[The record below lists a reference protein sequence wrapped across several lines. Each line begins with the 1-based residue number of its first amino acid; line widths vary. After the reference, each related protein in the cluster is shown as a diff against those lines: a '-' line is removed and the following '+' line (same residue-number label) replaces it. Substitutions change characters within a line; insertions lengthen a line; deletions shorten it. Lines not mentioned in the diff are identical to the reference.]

1 MLRRLLTGSNSAS
14 AGRQDQSR
22 STAPRNRRKNVIAG
36 AEGSANRSEA
46 APMQSFAVPSKQL
59 KMEDHIAEAQ
69 SREGK
74 FEYVSIGATSRA
86 TRKSLLSSV
95 LSARKPIGVTSEPL
109 ADPEPIICK
118 DWTIEFPLRRN
129 LPSGYIKPAS
139 KFVRLAEVIVT
150 FTPTQSALESYSV
163 VTVAIIDGRNTAS
176 SCVRSMK
183 GLNTFG
189 FDGRL
194 SLDYFVHVDDL
205 DFIKLT
211 IELHNSVLSEGT
223 VWGAIQLTL
232 KLEQAAFPIQTAIE
246 PAIMSLRMPDSTFKR
261 MKTNPHHVDC
271 TLDNAD
277 LDQLRDLYGKNKI
290 IDYTRPVDRQE
301 KIQAAM
307 SEAVSEDIDERD
319 RAGLSGPSS
328 VAAWRS
334 LVPAQTGLR
343 SPPLRRGASSPSD
356 MEGEWPSPVR
366 VPDPDVMSLNDRPSP
381 ARKQVQFETV
391 YDE

>member
-1 MLRRLLTGSNSAS
+1 
-14 AGRQDQSR
+14 
-22 STAPRNRRKNVIAG
+22 
-36 AEGSANRSEA
+36 
-46 APMQSFAVPSKQL
+46 MQGLDDRVPS
-59 KMEDHIAEAQ
+59 AQ
-69 SREGK
+69 E
-74 FEYVSIGATSRA
+74 
-86 TRKSLLSSV
+86 SSV
-95 LSARKPIGVTSEPL
+95 RVHQIDEQVRSPCRSHRDFHSDSVGTRVLFGS
-109 ADPEPIICK
+109 D
-118 DWTIEFPLRRN
+118 
-129 LPSGYIKPAS
+129 SGYYRWS
-139 KFVRLAEVIVT
+139 EHSGL
-150 FTPTQSALESYSV
+150 L
-163 VTVAIIDGRNTAS
+163 
-176 SCVRSMK
+176 RSFYE
-183 GLNTFG
+183 GVEHIWI
-189 FDGRL
+189 RR
-194 SLDYFVHVDDL
+194 SPVSHYFVHIDDL

-211 IELHNSVLSEGT
+211 VELHNSVLSEGT

-307 SEAVSEDIDERD
+307 SEIASEDADERD
-319 RAGLSGPSS
+319 RAGPSS

-334 LVPAQTGLR
+334 FVPVQTRSR
-343 SPPLRRGASSPSD
+343 SPPPRRDVPSPSD

-366 VPDPDVMSLNDRPSP
+366 APDPDIMSLSDRPSP

>member
-1 MLRRLLTGSNSAS
+1 
-14 AGRQDQSR
+14 
-22 STAPRNRRKNVIAG
+22 
-36 AEGSANRSEA
+36 
-46 APMQSFAVPSKQL
+46 
-59 KMEDHIAEAQ
+59 
-69 SREGK
+69 
-74 FEYVSIGATSRA
+74 VSIGATSRA

-95 LSARKPIGVTSEPL
+95 LSARKPIGVMSEPL

-129 LPSGYIKPAS
+129 LPSGYIKSTS

-163 VTVAIIDGRNTAS
+163 VTVAIIDGRNTAD

-194 SLDYFVHVDDL
+194 SLDYFVHIDDL

-211 IELHNSVLSEGT
+211 VELHNSVLSEGT

-307 SEAVSEDIDERD
+307 SEIASEDADERD
-319 RAGLSGPSS
+319 RAGPSS

-334 LVPAQTGLR
+334 FVPVQTRSR
-343 SPPLRRGASSPSD
+343 SPPPRRDVPSPSD

-366 VPDPDVMSLNDRPSP
+366 APDPDIMSLSDRPSP